1 MKQAVF
7 GLIALFLLWSSAAHA
22 TAIFDPGN
30 HPQQP
35 GEENILFQGGETGL
49 VVTGITNQSHLAVQF
64 ASSTDILVETAA
76 GQANLTAQD
85 GLLNN
90 ITISVPNGSFTDLIF
105 NPLCPTPS
113 PEGCGSATVTAVTN
127 DGTFTFTYPGGL
139 GNGNNFLTILA
150 INGETLSSVTIDA
163 AGFEDLRQV
172 RISGATTGGNPVPEP
187 STVILLGSGLLGL
200 VLWGRKKVQAQQ

>member
-1 MKQAVF
+1 VF
-7 GLIALFLLWSSAAHA
+7 GLIALFLVWSSAAHA
-22 TAIFDPGN
+22 TAIFEFGN

-35 GEENILFQGGETGL
+35 GEENILFQGGETGM

-64 ASSTDILVETAA
+64 SSSTDSLVETAA

-85 GLLNN
+85 GLLNT

-105 NPLCPTPS
+105 NPHCPTPS

-127 DGTFTFTYPGGL
+127 DGTFLFTYPGGL
-139 GNGNNFLTILA
+139 GNGENFLTILA

-163 AGFEDLRQV
+163 AGV
-172 RISGATTGGNPVPEP
+172 RGPAAGAHLGWHHGWESGA
-187 STVILLGSGLLGL
+187 
-200 VLWGRKKVQAQQ
+200 